1 MPETTRD
8 DVESGLMGLTIV
20 FARLNETTPERQMTA
35 PISARLADERKLA
48 GNLKSR
54 AGVADAAHHIS
65 AATITPSAT
74 GRTFNSSPLCLRFCA
89 ARLSQNR
96 NASVAQLMKR
106 GASTTR
112 TDHESTSRRSGVLIS
127 SRFAANLAVHASWW
141 RASSSTAAVYANAPD
156 PSLRSNTPGT
166 PSADGRRFGRPVWGT
181 VRTCSR
187 GTN

>member
-8 DVESGLMGLTIV
+8 DVESGLMGLTVV

-35 PISARLADERKLA
+35 PSSAGLADERKLA

-89 ARLSQNR
+89 RLSQNR
-96 NASVAQLMKR
+96 NASVAQPLRR
-106 GASTTR
+106 GSSTTR
-112 TDHESTSRRSGVLIS
+112 TDHESPSRRSGVLI
-127 SRFAANLAVHASWW
+127 
-141 RASSSTAAVYANAPD
+141 
-156 PSLRSNTPGT
+156 
-166 PSADGRRFGRPVWGT
+166 
-181 VRTCSR
+181 
-187 GTN
+187 